1 MPPSQTTA
9 TPDTCQDPQ
18 RNSRRWS
25 RLDQAKATAD
35 FQDPFRPACSQ
46 RQYAQRHGIP
56 PSTLADWLKEP
67 VPEGV
72 EPEVAAFFRT
82 PPGQRFLRRQVLA
95 AHLAFRQVGP
105 CGIRTLSLFLRW
117 SCLDCFVGASYGAQ
131 QRLAGGVQGL
141 LLNLQAEQQ
150 PLLAE
155 GMTAKTI
162 ALVPD
167 ENFHQGDP
175 CLVAIEPV
183 SNFILVEQYAE
194 CRDANTWT
202 TAIQKATT
210 DLKVEVVLVPSDR
223 ASALI
228 ACARDGL
235 QARHLPELFHGQR
248 DLARPFRA
256 ALQRQKQAAQKQLEQ
271 AEQLAQAWQKKVAE
285 AQAAKA
291 RPGPK
296 ADDSWFVG
304 FSRRAAE
311 RAARRLKEGEA
322 RQERA
327 RAAVRGLG
335 DDYHP
340 FDSQTGQAVMAE
352 QMEER
357 LGKRLKELEAIKEEG
372 QLGSKAEEAVAGGR
386 RWLVALV
393 GMVGWFWMLVQERVE
408 EMDLAEEAERAVQ
421 EQLLP
426 GLYWQQAARRGR
438 TAEERHGKEELA
450 ERLLKEAWSAGGALA
465 RLPQEQRREVE
476 RVGKELV
483 GLFARSS
490 SCVEGRNGR
499 LSLFG
504 HGQTRLSS
512 NRLKALTVVHNYL
525 VTREDGTTA
534 AERFFGQKHP
544 DAFEWLLE
552 RLTELPRPAAKRP
565 KKTAPSSSQPA

>member
-1 MPPSQTTA
+1 MTPSQTTA
-9 TPDTCQDPQ
+9 TCDSRQDPRQ
-18 RNSRRWS
+18 NSRRWS
-25 RLDQAKATAD
+25 RLDQAQATAD

-46 RQYAQRHGIP
+46 RQYAHLHGIP
-56 PSTLADWLKEP
+56 PSTLADWLHEP

-82 PPGQRFLRRQVLA
+82 PAGQRFLRRQVLA

-105 CGIRTLSLFLRW
+105 CGIRTLALFLRW
-117 SCLDCFVGASYGAQ
+117 SWLDRFVGASYGAV
-131 QRLAGGVQGL
+131 QRLAGSVQGL
-141 LLNLQAEQQ
+141 LLDLQAEQQ
-150 PLLAE
+150 PLLAAD
-155 GMTAKTI
+155 MTAKTI

-167 ENFHQGDP
+167 ENFHQGGP

-194 CRDANTWT
+194 RRDADTWT
-202 TAIQKATT
+202 KAIKAATT

-248 DLARPFRA
+248 DLARPFMA
-256 ALQRQKQAAQKQLEQ
+256 PLQRQKEAAQKQLEQ
-271 AEQLAQAWQKKVAE
+271 AEQRAKDWRDE
-285 AQAAKA
+285 AAKA
-291 RPGPK
+291 AAAPPRPGRKPQY
-296 ADDSWFVG
+296 AWWVE
-304 FSRRAAE
+304 FSRRQAQRATE
-311 RAARRLKEGEA
+311 RVKACVA
-322 RQERA
+322 RQEQA
-327 RAAVRGLG
+327 KAAVRGLG

-352 QMEER
+352 QMEQR
-357 LGKRLKELEAIKEEG
+357 LGQHLGKLEAIAE
-372 QLGSKAEEAVAGGR
+372 QAPLGSKAKEALTGGR

-393 GMVGWFWMLVQERVE
+393 GMVGWFWMLVEERVAE
-408 EMDLAEEAERAVQ
+408 LDLAEEAEGAVL
-421 EQLLP
+421 ERLLP
-426 GLYWQQAARRGR
+426 GLYWQAAARRGR
-438 TAEERHGKEELA
+438 TAEERQGKEELA
-450 ERLLKEAWSAGGALA
+450 KRLLQEAWSASGALA
-465 RLPQEQRREVE
+465 GLTEEQRREVE
-476 RVGKELV
+476 RVSKEVV

-525 VTREDGTTA
+525 VRREDGTTA
-534 AERFFGQKHP
+534 AERFFGKKHP

-552 RLTELPRPAAKRP
+552 RLPELPRPAAKRP